1 MWKSV
6 RALWKIRKK
15 EFYIYISLTG
25 IVWIFGNLFTGAM
38 KAGTQLPGA
47 LPFATMLAAFGG
59 IIMCVIAFGTE
70 VFYGYDFYLRFGH
83 TRKEFLFVSGIVTF
97 FQSLIMVVE
106 LKIFLELEMLIS
118 HSLFSG
124 SPGTRQL
131 ETAISIFSDYV
142 SIPWLPVYGLLI
154 TGLSCAGGAFIH
166 RFHTRGGW
174 ILVFLWLL
182 AAGVLP
188 KIIQTPWFHEAAG
201 NILKTA
207 MVIQLFF
214 GALIGGALYLA
225 GVFGLRKAGVN

>member
-1 MWKSV
+1 
-6 RALWKIRKK
+6 
-15 EFYIYISLTG
+15 
-25 IVWIFGNLFTGAM
+25 
-38 KAGTQLPGA
+38 
-47 LPFATMLAAFGG
+47 
-59 IIMCVIAFGTE
+59 
-70 VFYGYDFYLRFGH
+70 
-83 TRKEFLFVSGIVTF
+83 
-97 FQSLIMVVE
+97 MVVE